1 MERREASRPAR
12 PSWWAS
18 IFWWCR
24 FHWAAECGG
33 ASLLSSSGGTGCPGC
48 VLWGRCRV
56 CVVGRSVRR
65 LGSIQWLGMGSSRSC
80 VVGRSG
86 RLLDGLEAIGLGLDF
101 VFPFGVLASAGIGR
115 LALVGLRGV
124 LCCCRRRAAAENADR
139 QVGVGCLSG
148 SVFLEVACLFCVRRA
163 AAAENSG
170 RKAAVGCLARWVCA
184 ARVGGVARAHARLS
198 FPFPF
203 LGAGN
208 PSIYRGPQRQF

>member
-1 MERREASRPAR
+1 
-12 PSWWAS
+12 
-18 IFWWCR
+18 
-24 FHWAAECGG
+24 
-33 ASLLSSSGGTGCPGC
+33 
-48 VLWGRCRV
+48 
-56 CVVGRSVRR
+56 
-65 LGSIQWLGMGSSRSC
+65 MGSSRSC

-86 RLLDGLEAIGLGLDF
+86 RLLGGLEAIRLGLDF

-124 LCCCRRRAAAENADR
+124 LCCCRRSAAADNADR

-184 ARVGGVARAHARLS
+184 AFGWVGLARTRARFFFSLFS
-198 FPFPF
+198 F
-203 LGAGN
+203 LGAEN
-208 PSIYRGPQRQF
+208 QNDFNILQHTFVTKMPSICDQNAVNL